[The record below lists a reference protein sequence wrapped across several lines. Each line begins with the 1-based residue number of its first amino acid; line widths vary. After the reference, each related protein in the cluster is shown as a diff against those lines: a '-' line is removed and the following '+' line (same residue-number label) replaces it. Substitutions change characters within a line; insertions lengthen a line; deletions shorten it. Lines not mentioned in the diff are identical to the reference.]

1 MAPKDVLSAALAL
14 PPDERLALASELL
27 ASVEQPWTDE
37 WERAW
42 ATELDRRAEELDS
55 GKVKGIPWEEVRERL
70 RASLE
75 RR

>member
-42 ATELDRRAEELDS
+42 AAELDRRAEDLES
-55 GKVKGIPWEEVRERL
+55 GRVKGIPWEEVRQRL

>member
-42 ATELDRRAEELDS
+42 AAELDRRAEDLES
-55 GKVKGIPWEEVRERL
+55 GRVKGIPWDEVRQRL

>member
-42 ATELDRRAEELDS
+42 AAELDRRAEDLES
-55 GKVKGIPWEEVRERL
+55 GRVKGIPWEEVRERL